1 MALEVRDLRVSYGPI
16 TAVNGVSL
24 TVEPREVTSIVGP
37 NGAGKSSV
45 IRAIMGLARSQ
56 GDVVIDG
63 VAISRRRSHARVRAG
78 LSYVPDGHGVFPDM
92 TVRENIRVAAG
103 SGWEERWEALVGL
116 FPVLGE
122 KQTAQASELSGGQ
135 QQALSIARA
144 LASEPRYILLDE
156 PSMGLSPVAVKG
168 VVEAIEQLSGTGVGV
183 LLAEQNAALALS
195 VSARVH
201 VMVRG
206 EIKRSAEP
214 SELRGTDELRALYL
228 GRAAIGAA

>member
-1 MALEVRDLRVSYGPI
+1 MALDVRDLRVAYGPI
-16 TAVNGVSL
+16 TAVEGVSL
-24 TVEPREVTSIVGP
+24 TVEPRAVTSIVGP

-45 IRAIMGLARSQ
+45 IRAIMGFVRGS
-56 GDVVIDG
+56 GDVALDG
-63 VAISRRRSHARVRAG
+63 TSLSRRRPHARARAG
-78 LSYVPDGHGVFPDM
+78 LAYVPDGQGVFPDM
-92 TVRENIRVAAG
+92 TVREHIRVAAG
-103 SGWEERWEALVGL
+103 AGWEERWESLVGL

-122 KQTAQASELSGGQ
+122 KQAARASELSGGQ

-144 LASEPRYILLDE
+144 LASQPRYILLDE
-156 PSMGLSPVAVKG
+156 PSMGLSPVAIKS
-168 VVEAIEQLSGTGVGV
+168 VVEAVEQLSGTGVGV

-206 EIKRSAEP
+206 QIRRSAEP

-228 GRAAIGAA
+228 GRAPVNAA